1 MAGKINKTGYTII
14 NGMKLPA
21 AAASYKIDYVLLKKL
36 LKNKKFKCNKCNK
49 IKSIK
54 KFMKQKR
61 MFLGY
66 AYTCLECL
74 SKRSIVTRNKWV
86 SKNPYAYIKFTL
98 KQNKLFAKKRGIK
111 NDLKVE
117 DVNKLYLDQKGLCA
131 LSGVKLTYI
140 RGKGRQKNNI
150 SLDRINSSKDY
161 QIKNIR
167 LITDQLNRS
176 TYNYSDKV
184 IFKFAKLVI
193 KNFK

>member
-1 MAGKINKTGYTII
+1 MAGKISNTGYTII
-14 NGMKLPA
+14 DGVKLPS
-21 AAASYKIDYVLLKKL
+21 AAASNKVDYLFLKSLLKK
-36 LKNKKFKCNKCNK
+36 KKFKCNKCK
-49 IKSIK
+49 RIKSIK

-66 AYTCLECL
+66 AYTCRECL
-74 SKRSIVTRNKWV
+74 SKRSMETRNKWV
-86 SKNPYAYIKFTL
+86 SKTSYAYIKFTL

-117 DVNKLYLDQKGLCA
+117 DINKLYNDQKGLCA

-161 QIKNIR
+161 QIKNVR

-184 IFKFAKLVI
+184 IFKFAKLVV